1 MAHDQATRQKARSL
15 YVYKHLNY
23 EDISREIKVPA
34 KTIMRW
40 KKKAEKFGD
49 DWDKA
54 RHINS
59 LSEQNVNVINRQ
71 VYAEWLT
78 RYQQIQKNVLDG
90 KDMNTMT
97 QVTALA
103 SLTDSFSKMMSAM
116 RKIEPE
122 VNLAATALTV
132 LETVVEYLREVDEAL
147 ARKFGEHIDAI
158 GLRIQQKFVQ

>member
-23 EDISREIKVPA
+23 EDISRDIKVPA

-54 RHINS
+54 RHING
-59 LSEQNVNVINRQ
+59 LSEQNASVINRQ

-78 RYQQIQKNVLDG
+78 RFQTVQTSILSDEKMD
-90 KDMNTMT
+90 T
-97 QVTALA
+97 VTRVAALA
-103 SLTDSFSKMMSAM
+103 SLADSFNKMIAAM

-122 VNLAATALTV
+122 ANLASTALTV
-132 LETVVEYLREVDEAL
+132 LETVIEYLREVDEAL

-158 GLRIQQKFVQ
+158 GLRIQQKFVG